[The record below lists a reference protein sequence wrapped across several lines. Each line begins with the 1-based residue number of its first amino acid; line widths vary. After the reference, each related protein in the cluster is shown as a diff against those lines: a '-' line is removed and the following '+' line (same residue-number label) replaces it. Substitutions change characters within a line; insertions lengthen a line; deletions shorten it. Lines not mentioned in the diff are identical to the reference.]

1 VGQKVHP
8 IGFRLGINR
17 TWQARWYAG
26 RDYKTLLHEDL
37 MLRQLIMDRHR
48 NAGISMIEIERASN
62 RVTVMIHTAK
72 PGIIIG
78 KSGTNV
84 DELRKLLE
92 AKINASSDGGNKRVA
107 VNILEVRQ
115 PDLSAVLVARNIAEQ
130 LEKRVAFK
138 RAMKLTV
145 QRAMQAGAKGIRV
158 NVAGRLGGAEMA
170 RREWER
176 RGRVPL
182 HTLRADIDFGTAVAR
197 TTYGT
202 IGVKVWIYRGDV
214 MPGQMRQVDAVPSGE
229 RPPERRRA
237 RPGRGGR
244 DGGGHGGPQT

>member
-1 VGQKVHP
+1 MGQKVHP
-8 IGFRLGINR
+8 VGFRLGINR

-37 MLRQLIMDRHR
+37 MLREYIFTRHR
-48 NAGISMIEIERASN
+48 NAGIAMIEIERAVN

-72 PGIIIG
+72 PGIVIG
-78 KSGTNV
+78 KSGANV
-84 DELRKLLE
+84 EELRKVLE
-92 AKINASSDGGNKRVA
+92 QKTGKRVA
-107 VNILEVRQ
+107 VNILEIRQ
-115 PDLSAVLVARNIAEQ
+115 PDLNAVLVARNVAEQ

-145 QRAMQAGAKGIRV
+145 QRAMQSGAKGIRI

-197 TTYGT
+197 TTYGV

-214 MPGQMRQVDAVPSGE
+214 LPGQLRQTDAVPSGE
-229 RPPERRRA
+229 RPAERRRPRA
-237 RPGRGGR
+237 PRGGA
-244 DGGGHGGPQT
+244 GGGGDRPSSQA

>member
-1 VGQKVHP
+1 MGQKVHP
-8 IGFRLGINR
+8 VGFRLGVNR

-37 MLRQLIMDRHR
+37 MLRALIFARHR
-48 NAGISMIEIERASN
+48 NAGIAMIEIERAVN

-72 PGIIIG
+72 PGIVIG
-78 KSGTNV
+78 KSGANV
-84 DELRKLLE
+84 EELRKLLE
-92 AKINASSDGGNKRVA
+92 QKTGKRVA
-107 VNILEVRQ
+107 VNILEIRQ
-115 PDLSAVLVARNIAEQ
+115 PDLNAVLVARNVAEQ

-145 QRAMQAGAKGIRV
+145 QRAMQAGAKGIRI

-182 HTLRADIDFGTAVAR
+182 HTLRADIDFGTALAK
-197 TTYGT
+197 TTFGV

-214 MPGQMRQVDAVPSGE
+214 LPGQMRQTDAVPSGD
-229 RPPERRRA
+229 RPAERRRPRA
-237 RPGRGGR
+237 PRSSDRPGGDRPGS
-244 DGGGHGGPQT
+244 QA

>member
-1 VGQKVHP
+1 VGHKVHP
-8 IGFRLGINR
+8 VGFRLGVNR

-26 RDYKTLLHEDL
+26 RDYKILLHEDL
-37 MLRQLIMDRHR
+37 MLRKEIFTRHR
-48 NAGISMIEIERASN
+48 NAGISMIEIERAAN
-62 RVTVMIHTAK
+62 RVTVLIHTAK

-78 KSGTNV
+78 KSGANV
-84 DELRKLLE
+84 EELRKSLE
-92 AKINASSDGGNKRVA
+92 QKTGKRVA
-107 VNILEVRQ
+107 VNILELRA
-115 PDLSAVLVARNIAEQ
+115 PDLSAVLVARNVADQ

-145 QRAMQAGAKGIRV
+145 QRSMQAGAKGIRI

-182 HTLRADIDFGTAVAR
+182 HTLRADIDFGTAIAR
-197 TTYGT
+197 TTYGV

-214 MPGQMRQVDAVPSGE
+214 LPGQLRQNDAVPSGE

-237 RPGRGGR
+237 RAPRGG
-244 DGGGHGGPQT
+244 GNQAGTTA

>member
-1 VGQKVHP
+1 MGQKVHP
-8 IGFRLGINR
+8 VGFRLGVNR

-37 MLRQLIMDRHR
+37 MLRALIFARHR
-48 NAGISMIEIERASN
+48 NAGIAMIEIERAVN

-72 PGIIIG
+72 PGIVIG
-78 KSGTNV
+78 KSGANV
-84 DELRKLLE
+84 EELRKLLE
-92 AKINASSDGGNKRVA
+92 QKTGKRVA
-107 VNILEVRQ
+107 VNILEIRQ
-115 PDLSAVLVARNIAEQ
+115 PDLNAVLVARNVAEQ

-145 QRAMQAGAKGIRV
+145 QRAMQAGAKGIRI

-182 HTLRADIDFGTAVAR
+182 HTLRADIDFGTALAR
-197 TTYGT
+197 TTFGV

-214 MPGQMRQVDAVPSGE
+214 LPGQMRQTDAVPSGE
-229 RPPERRRA
+229 RPAERRRPRAPRSGDRPASA
-237 RPGRGGR
+237 RPGS
-244 DGGGHGGPQT
+244 QA

>member
-1 VGQKVHP
+1 MGQKVHP
-8 IGFRLGINR
+8 VGFRLGINR

-37 MLRQLIMDRHR
+37 MLRSLIFARHR
-48 NAGISMIEIERASN
+48 NAGIAMIEIERAVN

-72 PGIIIG
+72 PGIVIG
-78 KSGTNV
+78 KSGANV
-84 DELRKLLE
+84 EELRKLLE
-92 AKINASSDGGNKRVA
+92 QKTGKRVA
-107 VNILEVRQ
+107 VNILEIRQ
-115 PDLSAVLVARNIAEQ
+115 PDLNAVLVARNVAEQ

-145 QRAMQAGAKGIRV
+145 QRAMQAGAKGIRI

-182 HTLRADIDFGTAVAR
+182 HTLRADIDFGTALAR
-197 TTYGT
+197 TTYGV

-214 MPGQMRQVDAVPSGE
+214 LPGQMRQTDAVPSGE
-229 RPPERRRA
+229 RPAERRRP
-237 RPGRGGR
+237 RPPRSGDRQGGDR
-244 DGGGHGGPQT
+244 PSSQA

>member
-1 VGQKVHP
+1 VGHKVHP
-8 IGFRLGINR
+8 VGFRLGINR

-26 RDYKTLLHEDL
+26 REYKTLLHEDL
-37 MLRQLIMDRHR
+37 MLREEIFTRHR
-48 NAGISMIEIERASN
+48 NAGISMIEIERAAN

-78 KSGTNV
+78 KSGANV

-92 AKINASSDGGNKRVA
+92 QKTGKRVA
-107 VNILEVRQ
+107 VNILEVRS
-115 PDLSAVLVARNIAEQ
+115 PDLSAVLVARNVAEQ

-145 QRAMQAGAKGIRV
+145 QRAMQAGAKGIRI

-176 RGRVPL
+176 KGRVPL
-182 HTLRADIDFGTAVAR
+182 HTLRADIDFGTTIAK
-197 TTYGT
+197 TTYGV

-214 MPGQMRQVDAVPSGE
+214 LPGQMRQTDAVPSGE
-229 RPPERRRA
+229 RPPERRRTRA
-237 RPGRGGR
+237 PRGASGGAGQPG
-244 DGGGHGGPQT
+244 PAV

>member
-1 VGQKVHP
+1 MGQKVHP
-8 IGFRLGINR
+8 VGFRLGVNR
-17 TWQARWYAG
+17 TWSARWYAG

-37 MLRQLIMDRHR
+37 KLRQLINERHK
-48 NAGISMIEIERASN
+48 NAGISMIEIERAAS

-78 KSGTNV
+78 KSGSNV
-84 DELRKLLE
+84 DELRKSLE
-92 AKINASSDGGNKRVA
+92 TETGRRVA
-107 VNILEVRQ
+107 VNILEVRH

-145 QRAMQAGAKGIRV
+145 QRAMGAGAKGIRV
-158 NVAGRLGGAEMA
+158 AVAGRLGGAEMA

-176 RGRVPL
+176 KGRVPL
-182 HTLRADIDFGTAVAR
+182 HTLRADIDFGTATAR
-197 TTYGT
+197 TTYGA

-214 MPGQMRQVDAVPSGE
+214 VPGQMRQIDAVPSGD
-229 RPPERRRA
+229 RPQERRRS
-237 RPGRGGR
+237 RPPRGGS
-244 DGGGHGGPQT
+244 GPAQSTSQA

>member
-1 VGQKVHP
+1 MGQKVHP
-8 IGFRLGINR
+8 VGFRLGVNR

-37 MLRQLIMDRHR
+37 MLRALIFARHR
-48 NAGISMIEIERASN
+48 NAGIAMIEIERAVN

-72 PGIIIG
+72 PGIVIG
-78 KSGTNV
+78 KSGANV
-84 DELRKLLE
+84 EELRKLLE
-92 AKINASSDGGNKRVA
+92 QKTGKRVA
-107 VNILEVRQ
+107 VNILEIRQ
-115 PDLSAVLVARNIAEQ
+115 PDLNAVLVARNVAEQ

-145 QRAMQAGAKGIRV
+145 QRAMQAGAKGIRI

-182 HTLRADIDFGTAVAR
+182 HTLRADIDFGTAL
-197 TTYGT
+197 
-202 IGVKVWIYRGDV
+202 
-214 MPGQMRQVDAVPSGE
+214 
-229 RPPERRRA
+229 
-237 RPGRGGR
+237 
-244 DGGGHGGPQT
+244 

>member
-1 VGQKVHP
+1 MGQKVHP
-8 IGFRLGINR
+8 VGFRLGVNR

-37 MLRQLIMDRHR
+37 MLREYIFTRHR
-48 NAGISMIEIERASN
+48 NAGIAMIEIERAVN

-72 PGIIIG
+72 PGIVIG
-78 KSGTNV
+78 KSGANV
-84 DELRKLLE
+84 EELRKVLE
-92 AKINASSDGGNKRVA
+92 QKTGKRVA
-107 VNILEVRQ
+107 VNILEIRQ
-115 PDLSAVLVARNIAEQ
+115 PDLNAVLVARNVAEQ

-145 QRAMQAGAKGIRV
+145 QRAMQAGAKGIRI

-182 HTLRADIDFGTAVAR
+182 HTLRADIDFGTAIAR
-197 TTYGT
+197 TTYGV

-214 MPGQMRQVDAVPSGE
+214 LPGQLRQTDAVPSGE
-229 RPPERRRA
+229 RPAERRRPRA
-237 RPGRGGR
+237 PRGGA
-244 DGGGHGGPQT
+244 GGGGDRPSTQA

>member
-1 VGQKVHP
+1 
-8 IGFRLGINR
+8 
-17 TWQARWYAG
+17 
-26 RDYKTLLHEDL
+26 
-37 MLRQLIMDRHR
+37 
-48 NAGISMIEIERASN
+48 MIEIERAAN

-78 KSGTNV
+78 KSGANV

-92 AKINASSDGGNKRVA
+92 QKTSKRVA
-107 VNILEVRQ
+107 VNILEIRT
-115 PDLSAVLVARNIAEQ
+115 PDLSAVLVARNVAEQ

-145 QRAMQAGAKGIRV
+145 QRAMQAGAKGIRI

-182 HTLRADIDFGTAVAR
+182 HTLRADIDFGTSTAM

-214 MPGQMRQVDAVPSGE
+214 LPGQLRQADAVPSGE
-229 RPPERRRA
+229 RPAERRRP
-237 RPGRGGR
+237 RPPRAGAGSGQA
-244 DGGGHGGPQT
+244 GQTA

>member
-1 VGQKVHP
+1 MGQKVHP
-8 IGFRLGINR
+8 VGFRLGVNR

-26 RDYKTLLHEDL
+26 RDYKNLLHEDL
-37 MLRQLIMDRHR
+37 KLRELIATRHR
-48 NAGISMIEIERASN
+48 NAGISMIEIERAAS

-92 AKINASSDGGNKRVA
+92 QQTGKRVA
-107 VNILEVRQ
+107 VNILEVRH

-158 NVAGRLGGAEMA
+158 AVGGRLGGAEMA

-182 HTLRADIDFGTAVAR
+182 HTLRADIDFGTATAR

-214 MPGQMRQVDAVPSGE
+214 LPGQMRQVDAVPSGE
-229 RPPERRRA
+229 RPVERRRT
-237 RPGRGGR
+237 RGPRQAGGASSGSGDTR
-244 DGGGHGGPQT
+244 VSGGHA

>member
-1 VGQKVHP
+1 MGQKVHP
-8 IGFRLGINR
+8 VGFRLGVNR

-37 MLRQLIMDRHR
+37 MLRALIFSRHR
-48 NAGISMIEIERASN
+48 NAGIAMIEIERAVN

-72 PGIIIG
+72 PGIVIG
-78 KSGTNV
+78 KSGANV
-84 DELRKLLE
+84 EELRKLLE
-92 AKINASSDGGNKRVA
+92 QKTGKRVA
-107 VNILEVRQ
+107 VNILEIRQ
-115 PDLSAVLVARNIAEQ
+115 PDLNAVLVARNVAEQ

-145 QRAMQAGAKGIRV
+145 QRAMQAGAKGIRI

-182 HTLRADIDFGTAVAR
+182 HTLRADIDFGTALAR
-197 TTYGT
+197 TTFGV

-214 MPGQMRQVDAVPSGE
+214 LPGQMRQTDAVPSGE
-229 RPPERRRA
+229 RPPERRRPRA
-237 RPGRGGR
+237 PRSGDRPGGDRPGN
-244 DGGGHGGPQT
+244 QA

>member
-1 VGQKVHP
+1 
-8 IGFRLGINR
+8 
-17 TWQARWYAG
+17 
-26 RDYKTLLHEDL
+26 
-37 MLRQLIMDRHR
+37 MSRHR
-48 NAGISMIEIERASN
+48 NAGISLIEIERAAN
-62 RVTVMIHTAK
+62 RVNVMIHTAK

-92 AKINASSDGGNKRVA
+92 TARPDKRVA
-107 VNILEVRQ
+107 VNILEVRH

-145 QRAMQAGAKGIRV
+145 QRATQAGAKGIRV
-158 NVAGRLGGAEMA
+158 AVAGRLGGAEMA

-182 HTLRADIDFGTAVAR
+182 HTLRADIDFGTATAHDHLR
-197 TTYGT
+197 HHRRE
-202 IGVKVWIYRGDV
+202 GVDL
-214 MPGQMRQVDAVPSGE
+214 S
-229 RPPERRRA
+229 RRRA
-237 RPGRGGR
+237 ARPDAPDRRRALGRSAGRSSPASPTSPGRRPPGWRQPARRPGDRSSR
-244 DGGGHGGPQT
+244 RC

>member
-1 VGQKVHP
+1 MGQKVHP

-17 TWQARWYAG
+17 TWQARWFAG

-37 MLRQLIMDRHR
+37 MLRKLIMDRHR
-48 NAGISMIEIERASN
+48 NAGISMIEIERTGP

-92 AKINASSDGGNKRVA
+92 ARINPGGQSTKRVA

-182 HTLRADIDFGTAVAR
+182 HTLRADIDFGTAIAR

-214 MPGQMRQVDAVPSGE
+214 LPGQLRQVDASPSGD
-229 RPPERRRA
+229 RLPERRRPRPA
-237 RPGRGGR
+237 RGGGR
-244 DGGGHGGPQT
+244 DGGGQA

>member
-1 VGQKVHP
+1 MGQKVHP
-8 IGFRLGINR
+8 VGFRLGINR

-37 MLRQLIMDRHR
+37 MLRALINERHR
-48 NAGISMIEIERASN
+48 NAGISMIEIERAAS

-92 AKINASSDGGNKRVA
+92 QKTAKRVA
-107 VNILEVRQ
+107 VNILEVRH
-115 PDLSAVLVARNIAEQ
+115 PDLSAVLVARNVAEQ
-130 LEKRVAFK
+130 LEKRVAFR
-138 RAMKLTV
+138 RAIKLTV
-145 QRAMQAGAKGIRV
+145 QRATQAGAKGIRV
-158 NVAGRLGGAEMA
+158 QVSGRLGGAEMA

-182 HTLRADIDFGTAVAR
+182 HTLRADIDFGTATAR

-214 MPGQMRQVDAVPSGE
+214 LPGQMRQTDAVPSGE
-229 RPPERRRA
+229 RPQQERRRA
-237 RPGRGGR
+237 RPARGGQ
-244 DGGGHGGPQT
+244 GGSAGQPSQQA

>member
-8 IGFRLGINR
+8 VGFRLGVNR

-37 MLRQLIMDRHR
+37 MLRKLIFARHH
-48 NAGISMIEIERASN
+48 NAGISMIEIERAAN

-78 KSGTNV
+78 KSGANV
-84 DELRKLLE
+84 DDLRKLLE
-92 AKINASSDGGNKRVA
+92 QKTGKRVA
-107 VNILEVRQ
+107 VNILEVRA
-115 PDLSAVLVARNIAEQ
+115 PDLSAVLVARNVAEQ

-145 QRAMQAGAKGIRV
+145 QRAMQAGAKGIRI

-214 MPGQMRQVDAVPSGE
+214 LPGQLRQIDAVPSGE

-237 RPGRGGR
+237 RPPRGGA
-244 DGGGHGGPQT
+244 GGGDRGANQPGQQA

>member
-1 VGQKVHP
+1 VGHKVHP
-8 IGFRLGINR
+8 VGFRLGVNR

-26 RDYKTLLHEDL
+26 REYKTLLHEDL
-37 MLRQLIMDRHR
+37 MLRKEIFARHR
-48 NAGISMIEIERASN
+48 NAGISMIEIERAAN

-78 KSGTNV
+78 KSGANV

-92 AKINASSDGGNKRVA
+92 QKTGKRVA
-107 VNILEVRQ
+107 VNILELRT
-115 PDLSAVLVARNIAEQ
+115 PDLSAVLVARNVAEQ

-145 QRAMQAGAKGIRV
+145 QRAMQAGAKGIRI

-182 HTLRADIDFGTAVAR
+182 HTLRADIDFGTTIAK
-197 TTYGT
+197 TTYGV

-214 MPGQMRQVDAVPSGE
+214 LPGQLRQADAVPSGE
-229 RPPERRRA
+229 RPPERRRTRA
-237 RPGRGGR
+237 PRGASGAAAPA
-244 DGGGHGGPQT
+244 GPAV

>member
-1 VGQKVHP
+1 MGQKVHP
-8 IGFRLGINR
+8 VGFRLGVNR

-37 MLRQLIMDRHR
+37 MLRALIFARHR
-48 NAGISMIEIERASN
+48 NAGIAMIEIERAVN

-72 PGIIIG
+72 PGIVIG
-78 KSGTNV
+78 KSGANV
-84 DELRKLLE
+84 EELRKLLE
-92 AKINASSDGGNKRVA
+92 KKTGKRVA
-107 VNILEVRQ
+107 VNILEIRQ
-115 PDLSAVLVARNIAEQ
+115 PDLNAVLVARNVAEQ

-145 QRAMQAGAKGIRV
+145 QRAMQAGAKGIRI

-182 HTLRADIDFGTAVAR
+182 HTLRADIDFGTALAR
-197 TTYGT
+197 TTYGV

-214 MPGQMRQVDAVPSGE
+214 LPGQMRQTDAVPSGE
-229 RPPERRRA
+229 RPAERRRP
-237 RPGRGGR
+237 RPARGGDR
-244 DGGGHGGPQT
+244 PAGDRPSSQA

>member
-1 VGQKVHP
+1 MGQKVHP

-37 MLRQLIMDRHR
+37 MLRALIFARHR
-48 NAGISMIEIERASN
+48 NAGIAMIEIERAVN

-72 PGIIIG
+72 PGIVIG
-78 KSGTNV
+78 KSGANV
-84 DELRKLLE
+84 EELRKLLE
-92 AKINASSDGGNKRVA
+92 QKTGKRVA
-107 VNILEVRQ
+107 VNILEIRQ
-115 PDLSAVLVARNIAEQ
+115 PDLNAVLVARNVAEQ

-145 QRAMQAGAKGIRV
+145 QRAMQAGAKGIRI

-182 HTLRADIDFGTAVAR
+182 HTLRADIDFGTALAK
-197 TTYGT
+197 TTFGV

-214 MPGQMRQVDAVPSGE
+214 LPGQMRQTDAVPSGE
-229 RPPERRRA
+229 RPAERRRPRA
-237 RPGRGGR
+237 PRSGDRPGGDR
-244 DGGGHGGPQT
+244 PSSQA

>member
-1 VGQKVHP
+1 
-8 IGFRLGINR
+8 
-17 TWQARWYAG
+17 
-26 RDYKTLLHEDL
+26 
-37 MLRQLIMDRHR
+37 
-48 NAGISMIEIERASN
+48 
-62 RVTVMIHTAK
+62 VTVMIHTAK

-78 KSGTNV
+78 KSGATV

-92 AKINASSDGGNKRVA
+92 QKTGKRVA
-107 VNILEVRQ
+107 VNILELRT
-115 PDLSAVLVARNIAEQ
+115 PDLSAVLVARNVAEQ

-214 MPGQMRQVDAVPSGE
+214 LPGQLRQTDAVPSGE
-229 RPPERRRA
+229 RPPERRRP
-237 RPGRGGR
+237 RPPRA
-244 DGGGHGGPQT
+244 GGGGGQAGTTA

>member
-1 VGQKVHP
+1 MGQKVHP
-8 IGFRLGINR
+8 IGFRLGVNR

-37 MLRQLIMDRHR
+37 KLRELIAERHR
-48 NAGISMIEIERASN
+48 NAGISMIEIERAAS

-92 AKINASSDGGNKRVA
+92 QQTGKRVA
-107 VNILEVRQ
+107 VNILEVRH

-145 QRAMQAGAKGIRV
+145 QRATQAGAKGIRV
-158 NVAGRLGGAEMA
+158 AVAGRLGGAEMA

-182 HTLRADIDFGTAVAR
+182 HTLRADIDFGTATAK

-202 IGVKVWIYRGDV
+202 IGVKVWLYRGDV
-214 MPGQMRQVDAVPSGE
+214 VPGQMRQIDAVPSGE
-229 RPPERRRA
+229 RPAERRRA
-237 RPGRGGR
+237 RAPRSGGAAGSPA
-244 DGGGHGGPQT
+244 GGAGSSGAQG

>member
-1 VGQKVHP
+1 MGHKVHP
-8 IGFRLGINR
+8 VGFRLGINR

-26 RDYKTLLHEDL
+26 REYKTLLHEDL
-37 MLRQLIMDRHR
+37 MLRAEIFARHR
-48 NAGISMIEIERASN
+48 NAGISMIEIERAAN

-78 KSGTNV
+78 KSGANV

-92 AKINASSDGGNKRVA
+92 QKTGKRVA
-107 VNILEVRQ
+107 VNILELRS
-115 PDLSAVLVARNIAEQ
+115 PDLSAVLVARNVAEQ

-145 QRAMQAGAKGIRV
+145 QRAMQAGAKGIRI

-176 RGRVPL
+176 KGRVPL
-182 HTLRADIDFGTAVAR
+182 HTLRADIDFGTTIAK
-197 TTYGT
+197 TTYGV

-214 MPGQMRQVDAVPSGE
+214 LPGQLRQTDAVPSGE
-229 RPPERRRA
+229 RPPERRRTRA
-237 RPGRGGR
+237 PRGASGA
-244 DGGGHGGPQT
+244 GAQSGPAV

>member
-1 VGQKVHP
+1 MGQKVHP
-8 IGFRLGINR
+8 IGFRLGVNR

-37 MLRQLIMDRHR
+37 MLRALIFARHR
-48 NAGISMIEIERASN
+48 NAGIAMIEIERAVN

-72 PGIIIG
+72 PGIVIG
-78 KSGTNV
+78 KSGANV
-84 DELRKLLE
+84 EELRKLLE
-92 AKINASSDGGNKRVA
+92 QKTGKRVA
-107 VNILEVRQ
+107 VNILEIRQ
-115 PDLSAVLVARNIAEQ
+115 PDLNAVLVARNVAEQ

-145 QRAMQAGAKGIRV
+145 QRAMQAGAKGIRI

-182 HTLRADIDFGTAVAR
+182 HTLRADIDFGTALAR
-197 TTYGT
+197 TTFGV
-202 IGVKVWIYRGDV
+202 IGVKVWIYRGDIL
-214 MPGQMRQVDAVPSGE
+214 PGQMRQTDAVPSGE
-229 RPPERRRA
+229 RPAERRRPRA
-237 RPGRGGR
+237 PRSSDRPGGDRPGSQG
-244 DGGGHGGPQT
+244 

>member
-1 VGQKVHP
+1 MGQKVHP
-8 IGFRLGINR
+8 VGFRLGVNR

-37 MLRQLIMDRHR
+37 MLRALIFARHR
-48 NAGISMIEIERASN
+48 NAGIAMIEIERAVN

-72 PGIIIG
+72 PGIVIG
-78 KSGTNV
+78 KSGANV
-84 DELRKLLE
+84 EELRKLLE
-92 AKINASSDGGNKRVA
+92 QKTSKRVA
-107 VNILEVRQ
+107 VNILEIRQ
-115 PDLSAVLVARNIAEQ
+115 PDLNAVLVARNVAEQ

-145 QRAMQAGAKGIRV
+145 QRAMQAGAKGIRI

-182 HTLRADIDFGTAVAR
+182 HTLRADIDFGTALAR
-197 TTYGT
+197 TTFGV
-202 IGVKVWIYRGDV
+202 IGVKVWIYRGDIL
-214 MPGQMRQVDAVPSGE
+214 PGQMRQTDAVPSGE
-229 RPPERRRA
+229 RPAERRRPRA
-237 RPGRGGR
+237 PRSSDRPGGDRPGSQG
-244 DGGGHGGPQT
+244 

>member
-17 TWQARWYAG
+17 TWSARWYAG
-26 RDYKTLLHEDL
+26 KDYKILLHEDIK
-37 MLRQLIMDRHR
+37 LRELINVRHR
-48 NAGISMIEIERASN
+48 NAGISLIEIERASN
-62 RVTVMIHTAK
+62 RVNVLIHTAK

-92 AKINASSDGGNKRVA
+92 TQTGRRVA
-107 VNILEVRQ
+107 VNILEVRH

-145 QRAMQAGAKGIRV
+145 QRSTQAGAKGIRV
-158 NVAGRLGGAEMA
+158 AVGGRLGGAEMA

-182 HTLRADIDFGTAVAR
+182 HTLRADIDFGTATAM

-214 MPGQMRQVDAVPSGE
+214 PQGQMRQIDAVPSGDRPVDRRRP
-229 RPPERRRA
+229 RPPRQD
-237 RPGRGGR
+237 GGR
-244 DGGGHGGPQT
+244 PDGGNRPSGQA

>member
-1 VGQKVHP
+1 MGHKVHP
-8 IGFRLGINR
+8 VGFRLGINR

-26 RDYKTLLHEDL
+26 REYKTLLHEDL
-37 MLRQLIMDRHR
+37 MLREEIFTRHR
-48 NAGISMIEIERASN
+48 NAGISMIEIERAAN

-78 KSGTNV
+78 KSGANV

-92 AKINASSDGGNKRVA
+92 QKTGKRVA
-107 VNILEVRQ
+107 VNILELRS
-115 PDLSAVLVARNIAEQ
+115 PDLSAVLVARNVAEQ

-145 QRAMQAGAKGIRV
+145 QRAMQAGAKGIRI

-176 RGRVPL
+176 KGRVPL
-182 HTLRADIDFGTAVAR
+182 HTLRADIDFGTTIAK
-197 TTYGT
+197 TTYGV

-214 MPGQMRQVDAVPSGE
+214 LPGQLRQTDAVPSGE
-229 RPPERRRA
+229 RPPERRRTRA
-237 RPGRGGR
+237 PRSTSGAA
-244 DGGGHGGPQT
+244 GHAGPAV

>member
-1 VGQKVHP
+1 VGHKVHP
-8 IGFRLGINR
+8 VGFRLGVNR

-26 RDYKTLLHEDL
+26 RDYKILLHEDL
-37 MLRQLIMDRHR
+37 MLRKEIFTRHR
-48 NAGISMIEIERASN
+48 NAGISMIEIERAAN
-62 RVTVMIHTAK
+62 RVTVLIHTAK

-78 KSGTNV
+78 KSGANV
-84 DELRKLLE
+84 EELRKSLE
-92 AKINASSDGGNKRVA
+92 QKTGKRVA
-107 VNILEVRQ
+107 VNILELRA
-115 PDLSAVLVARNIAEQ
+115 PDLSAVLVARNVAEQ

-145 QRAMQAGAKGIRV
+145 QRSMQAGAKGIRI

-182 HTLRADIDFGTAVAR
+182 HTLRADIDFGTAIAR
-197 TTYGT
+197 TTYGV

-214 MPGQMRQVDAVPSGE
+214 LPGQLRQNDAVPSGE

-237 RPGRGGR
+237 RAPRGG
-244 DGGGHGGPQT
+244 GTQAGTTA

>member
-1 VGQKVHP
+1 
-8 IGFRLGINR
+8 
-17 TWQARWYAG
+17 
-26 RDYKTLLHEDL
+26 
-37 MLRQLIMDRHR
+37 MLRQEIFSRHR
-48 NAGISMIEIERASN
+48 NAGISMIEIERAAN
-62 RVTVMIHTAK
+62 RVTVLIHTAK

-78 KSGTNV
+78 KSGANV

-92 AKINASSDGGNKRVA
+92 QKTGKRVA
-107 VNILEVRQ
+107 VNILELRS
-115 PDLSAVLVARNIAEQ
+115 PDLSAVLVARNVAEQ

-145 QRAMQAGAKGIRV
+145 QRAMQAGAKGIRI

-176 RGRVPL
+176 KGRVPL
-182 HTLRADIDFGTAVAR
+182 HTLRADIDFGTTIAK
-197 TTYGT
+197 TTYGV

-214 MPGQMRQVDAVPSGE
+214 LPGQLRQADAVPSGE

-237 RPGRGGR
+237 RGPRGTSNASSQPG
-244 DGGGHGGPQT
+244 PAV

>member
-1 VGQKVHP
+1 MGQKVHP
-8 IGFRLGINR
+8 VGFRLGINR

-37 MLRQLIMDRHR
+37 MLRELIFSRHR
-48 NAGISMIEIERASN
+48 NAGISMIEIERAVN

-72 PGIIIG
+72 PGIVIG
-78 KSGTNV
+78 KSGANV

-92 AKINASSDGGNKRVA
+92 QKTGKRVA
-107 VNILEVRQ
+107 VNILEIRQ
-115 PDLSAVLVARNIAEQ
+115 PDLSAVLVARNVAEQ

-145 QRAMQAGAKGIRV
+145 QRAMQAGAKGIRI

-197 TTYGT
+197 TTYGV
-202 IGVKVWIYRGDV
+202 IGIKVWIYRGDV
-214 MPGQMRQVDAVPSGE
+214 TPGQLRQTDAVPSGE
-229 RPPERRRA
+229 RPQERRRP
-237 RPGRGGR
+237 RPPRS
-244 DGGGHGGPQT
+244 GGGGGGQSGTPA

>member
-8 IGFRLGINR
+8 VGFRLGVNR
-17 TWQARWYAG
+17 SWQARWYAE
-26 RDYKTLLHEDL
+26 RDYKRLLHEDL
-37 MLRQLIMDRHR
+37 KLRRLINDRHK
-48 NAGISMIEIERASN
+48 NAGISMIEIERAAS

-78 KSGTNV
+78 KSGANV
-84 DELRKLLE
+84 DELRKALE
-92 AKINASSDGGNKRVA
+92 LQTGKRVA
-107 VNILEVRQ
+107 VNILEVRH

-145 QRAMQAGAKGIRV
+145 QRAMTAGAKGIRV
-158 NVAGRLGGAEMA
+158 AVAGRLGGAEMA

-176 RGRVPL
+176 KGRVPL
-182 HTLRADIDFGTAVAR
+182 HTLRADIDFGMATAM

-202 IGVKVWIYRGDV
+202 IGVKVWIYRGDIYE
-214 MPGQMRQVDAVPSGE
+214 QKRRQAPAVGKSVF
-229 RPPERRRA
+229 
-237 RPGRGGR
+237 
-244 DGGGHGGPQT
+244 

>member
-1 VGQKVHP
+1 MGHKVHP
-8 IGFRLGINR
+8 VGFRLGVNR

-26 RDYKTLLHEDL
+26 RDYKILLHEDL
-37 MLRQLIMDRHR
+37 MLRKEIFTRHR
-48 NAGISMIEIERASN
+48 NAGISMIEIERAAN
-62 RVTVMIHTAK
+62 RVTVLIHTAK

-78 KSGTNV
+78 KSGANV
-84 DELRKLLE
+84 EELRKSLE
-92 AKINASSDGGNKRVA
+92 QKTGKRVA
-107 VNILEVRQ
+107 VNILELRA
-115 PDLSAVLVARNIAEQ
+115 PDLSAVLVARNVADQ

-145 QRAMQAGAKGIRV
+145 QRSMQAGAKGIRI

-182 HTLRADIDFGTAVAR
+182 HTLRADIDFGTAIAR
-197 TTYGT
+197 TTYGV

-214 MPGQMRQVDAVPSGE
+214 LPGQLRQNDAVPSGE

-237 RPGRGGR
+237 RAPRGG
-244 DGGGHGGPQT
+244 GNQAGTTA